1 MRETGRVMHKYICK
15 KLVWIKQ
22 LRLIVMQSAPFC
34 NIKWCNHYLG
44 HINQYINDKQIK
56 NNRVVSLKRI
66 LKFKCHK
73 SKLIVNF
80 STSATLHTQ
89 YDVFVETCLLVVFFL
104 RNIFLPAMQCPLPV
118 LRCYS

>member
-1 MRETGRVMHKYICK
+1 MREPGRVMHKYICK
-15 KLVWIKQ
+15 KLVRIKQ
-22 LRLIVMQSAPFC
+22 RRLIVMQGTPFR

-44 HINQYINDKQIK
+44 QVNQYINDKQIK
-56 NNRVVSLKRI
+56 NNRIVSLKRI

-89 YDVFVETCLLVVFFL
+89 YGVFAETCLLVVFFL
-104 RNIFLPAMQCPLPV
+104 RNIFLPVTQYPLLV
-118 LRCYS
+118 LLYYN